1 MNFNFEFLLV
11 IGSTMI
17 GLGALITTIYF
28 IFKRDK
34 FTVSNGVYTAPVDGC
49 YKVEMKKCDLTP
61 KESTEYSE
69 SLCNK
74 TGLNYEIEKIQLVE
88 YDLCRGVELFN
99 HATVRFLVDKMH
111 RLNRDNK
118 ILESDNSRLAI
129 LAFGNKKTLEEYQEE
144 LANIKNN
151 KPHPWI

>member
-1 MNFNFEFLLV
+1 MDTLKGMALAIFIV
-11 IGSTMI
+11 IGASI
-17 GLGALITTIYF
+17 LLIWFTAF
-28 IFKRDK
+28 IKSLPDRFKKDCQED
-34 FTVSNGVYTAPVDGC
+34 F
-49 YKVEMKKCDLTP
+49 TP

-74 TGLNYEIEKIQLVE
+74 TGLNYDLEKIQLVE

-99 HATVRFLVDKMH
+99 HTTVRYLIDKIH

-118 ILESDNSRLAI
+118 LLESDNSRLAI

-144 LANIKNN
+144 LANVKNN